1 MSADIRAVPAADP
14 RRGLDQRL
22 AGRVAVVTGGGQGIG
37 AAIASLFAEQ
47 GAVVV
52 AVDIDG
58 DLAVQTANRV
68 GLGGVGMAA
77 DVSSEVDVSHAVSE
91 TIAQFGG
98 IDILVNCAG
107 IAGPQL
113 PVGDTSV
120 EEWDR
125 TQAVNLRGTFLM
137 VKHCLPSLILRR
149 GNIVNVASA
158 LALVGW
164 RRESAYG
171 PSKAG
176 VVQLTRSVA
185 LDYAAAIRSN
195 CVCPGA
201 VRTPMITAVLEGRP
215 DMERALAEYG
225 TIHPLLGRL
234 AWPEEIADAVL
245 FLASD
250 DASFITGVA
259 LPVDAG
265 FTAT

>member
-1 MSADIRAVPAADP
+1 MIDNATELPAADSMRWP
-14 RRGLDQRL
+14 DQRL
-22 AGRVAVVTGGGQGIG
+22 AGRVAVITGGGQGIG
-37 AAIASLFAEQ
+37 AAIAGRFAEQ

-58 DLAVQTANRV
+58 DRAAQTADRIGPGAV
-68 GLGGVGMAA
+68 GIAA
-77 DVSSEVDVSHAVSE
+77 DVAREEDVSRAVSE
-91 TIAQFGG
+91 TLNRCEG
-98 IDILVNCAG
+98 IDVLVNCAG
-107 IAGPQL
+107 IAGPQV

-120 EEWDR
+120 EDWDR

-137 VKHCLPSLILRR
+137 IKHCLPSLIQRR

-164 RRESAYG
+164 RNESAYG

-176 VVQLTRSVA
+176 VVQLTKSVA

-215 DMERALAEYG
+215 DMEQALTEYG
-225 TIHPLLGRL
+225 TIHPLWGRL
-234 AWPEEIADAVL
+234 AWPAEIADAVL